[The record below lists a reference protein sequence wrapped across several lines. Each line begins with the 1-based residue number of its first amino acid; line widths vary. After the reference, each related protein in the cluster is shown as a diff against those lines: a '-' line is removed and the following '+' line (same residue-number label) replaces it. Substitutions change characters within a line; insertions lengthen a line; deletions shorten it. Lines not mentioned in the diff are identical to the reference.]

1 MTVKVGIPRALFYYY
16 YFPLWRSF
24 FEALGAEVIT
34 SPPTNKG
41 IVDGGVRRAVDEVCL
56 PVKIF
61 YGHVAELAGQV
72 DYVFVPRLA
81 SVENK
86 AYICPKLMGLPDML
100 RAGIPD
106 LPPMID
112 VTVDLSRERERPLQ
126 SVEQVGRYLTKDP
139 REIRRAWEAAVAEYR
154 QFRETVKQ
162 GVLPTEAAEGSKPA
176 KILPDTLEIQGGP
189 QIALL
194 GHGYNL
200 YDRHTSLDVIQ
211 KLRRLGARV
220 ITSDM
225 LPRQVV
231 EQEASRLPK
240 RMFWTLGK
248 RILGGAYLFLERP
261 GIRGIIHL
269 ASFGCGPDSL
279 VGDLVERIVRRDGRV
294 PFMLLTVD
302 EHTGEA
308 GVNTRLEAFMDM
320 IAWRGAL

>member
-16 YFPLWRSF
+16 YFPLWKSF
-24 FEALGAEVIT
+24 FDALGAEVIT

-41 IVDGGVRRAVDEVCL
+41 IVDGGVRRAVDEACL

-61 YGHVAELAGQV
+61 YGHVAELAGRV
-72 DYVFVPRLA
+72 DYLFVPRLA
-81 SVENK
+81 AVENK
-86 AYICPKLMGLPDML
+86 AFICPKLMGLPDML

-112 VTVDLSRERERPLQ
+112 VTVDLSRQRERLQQ
-126 SVEQVGRYLTKDP
+126 SVDEVGRYLTIDR
-139 REIRRAWEAAVAEYR
+139 REIHRAWELALVQYR

-162 GVLPTEAAEGSKPA
+162 GVLPSEAVEGINQAAITAGMEEGASSPR
-176 KILPDTLEIQGGP
+176 
-189 QIALL
+189 IAVL

-200 YDRHTSLDVIQ
+200 YDRHTSLDLIQ
-211 KLRRLGARV
+211 KLRRLGAQV
-220 ITSDM
+220 VTSDM
-225 LPRQVV
+225 LPREMV
-231 EQEASRLPK
+231 EKEASRLPK

-248 RILGGAYLFLERP
+248 GIVGGAYHFLQRP

-279 VGDLVERIVRRDGRV
+279 VGDLVERIIRRDGRV